1 VSQCTDGPVTLF
13 GAASGTGNLGVEALS
28 FSVANSIL
36 MRGVG
41 AVLAIADFARG
52 VRSALI
58 EFPVGATEVIRFG
71 VSPTKRLHRPE
82 SLFRI
87 QFELFTGLVS
97 SESAKLLRSATAIL
111 DISGGDS
118 FTDLYGPGR
127 FRAIC
132 APKSLALRLR
142 KPLILLPQT
151 YGPFNDPANRATAA
165 KLVRGAVQCWAR
177 DARSFEI
184 LRDLL
189 GDQFDPAR
197 HRLGV
202 DVAFLLPIADG
213 SRLLA
218 DAPRECAA
226 GGEVGINVS
235 GLIWNDPAAAAS
247 RYKFKSNYRAA
258 VTTIVQRIAASA
270 PVVLVPHVLAPPG
283 HYEADR
289 TACEAVI
296 AALPEAVRGRVRVC
310 PDPMDP
316 CEAKGL
322 ISRCSWF
329 MGTRMHATIA
339 GLSSGV
345 PTCAISYSDKTLGVF
360 ETCGQG
366 EHVHDPRKL
375 DTDTLVE
382 RVLWSFSQREA
393 ARASLAT
400 HLPGVLKQAED
411 QMDEIARVI
420 REAHESRSS
429 GRGGA
434 GRGNAAAGR
443 GSST

>member
-1 VSQCTDGPVTLF
+1 MRFPERSASGQRLVLF
-13 GAASGTGNLGVEALS
+13 GAALGTGNLGVDALS
-28 FSVANSIL
+28 YSVASGVTRNSTDTP
-36 MRGVG
+36 
-41 AVLAIADFARG
+41 LAIADYKSG
-52 VRSALI
+52 VRQFSLSLPDG
-58 EFPVGATEVIRFG
+58 ELPVLRFG
-71 VSPTKRLHRPE
+71 ACQTKRVYRAE
-82 SLFRI
+82 SFTRI
-87 QFELFTGLVS
+87 RLEVAAGLQIS
-97 SESAKLLRSATAIL
+97 PSTRILRNAAAFL

-132 APKSLALRLR
+132 APKSLALRLG
-142 KPLILLPQT
+142 KPLVLLPQT
-151 YGPFNDPANRATAA
+151 YGPFNEPANRVTAA

-184 LRDLL
+184 LRELL

-213 SRLLA
+213 ARLLA
-218 DAPRECAA
+218 DAPREFVS
-226 GGEVGINVS
+226 GGEIGINVS

-247 RYKFKSNYRAA
+247 RYKFKADYRAA
-258 VTTIVQRIAASA
+258 VTAIVHRIAAST
-270 PVVLVPHVLAPPG
+270 PVVLVPHVLAAPG

-289 TACEAVI
+289 TACEAVS
-296 AALPEAVRGRVRVC
+296 AALPAAFRGNVRIC
-310 PDPMDP
+310 LDPKDP

-345 PTCAISYSDKTLGVF
+345 PTCAISYSDKTIGVF

-375 DTDTLVE
+375 DTETLVE

-393 ARASLAT
+393 SRGSLT
-400 HLPGVLKQAED
+400 KHLTAVLKQADD
-411 QMDEIARVI
+411 QMDVVAGFIRRVGSI
-420 REAHESRSS
+420 ESVSVVGCR
-429 GRGGA
+429 
-434 GRGNAAAGR
+434 
-443 GSST
+443 